1 MVRKDD
7 QRMRLSIAFVFVI
20 ALTSCKPNSKTL
32 PVLSIA
38 SIEGE
43 DTVFKE
49 CPPFSFANQNNEA
62 ITNSTFQGKV
72 YVADFFFV
80 SCPTI
85 CPIMAKNLK
94 KVYER
99 YSNEKDFLI
108 LSHSID
114 TRHDSVPV
122 LKEYAT
128 RLGVSADT
136 WHFVTGKKDDIYSI
150 GYDYYMATVQEDDS
164 PGSGGYLH
172 SGGLIL
178 VDKKGK
184 IRGVYDG
191 TNEAQVGKLIADLKL
206 LL

>member
-85 CPIMAKNLK
+85 CTIMAKNLK
-94 KVYER
+94 KV
-99 YSNEKDFLI
+99 
-108 LSHSID
+108 
-114 TRHDSVPV
+114 
-122 LKEYAT
+122 
-128 RLGVSADT
+128 
-136 WHFVTGKKDDIYSI
+136 
-150 GYDYYMATVQEDDS
+150 
-164 PGSGGYLH
+164 
-172 SGGLIL
+172 
-178 VDKKGK
+178 
-184 IRGVYDG
+184 
-191 TNEAQVGKLIADLKL
+191 
-206 LL
+206 